1 MITYRRRRYLDR
13 VAAPRRV
20 RRRLDFS
27 SRPRFRRR
35 SRRNGR
41 TTTNRAS
48 SATTVGFRARK
59 TSTRTFRRMLWRDTL
74 NQTHHRSLLDQTVVV
89 ATPNNLT
96 QATLSILEGL
106 PGNFWTAAGGTVA
119 HDTGTAVPLFSG
131 DLVLR
136 GGISRITLT
145 NRVNPTDTMPS
156 DPVRVSI
163 FAVWTKK
170 VPGVITFPSPVPTMW
185 DPSTVADFL
194 TYGRVL
200 FKREALLKGDG
211 EVLSCYFR
219 YKVQKIDRA
228 VFNSGG
234 GRLQWFVLVSQTSNT
249 EAIAVPENVDVVL
262 SHNVSFAADAI
273 GTT

>member
-1 MITYRRRRYLDR
+1 VITYRRRRYLDR

-27 SRPRFRRR
+27 SRSRFRRR
-35 SRRNGR
+35 GRRNGR

-48 SATTVGFRARK
+48 TATTIGFRSRK
-59 TSTRTFRRMLWRDTL
+59 TSTRAFRRMLWRDTL
-74 NQTHHRSLLDQTVVV
+74 NQTHHRSLLDQTVVIS
-89 ATPNNLT
+89 TPNNIT
-96 QATLSILEGL
+96 QGTLSILEGL
-106 PGNFWTAAGGTVA
+106 PNSFWTSAGGTLA
-119 HDTGTAVPLFSG
+119 HDTATPVPLFSG

-145 NRVNPTDTMPS
+145 NRVNPVDTMPS

-170 VPGVITFPSPVPTMW
+170 VPALLTFPSPVPTMW
-185 DPSTVADFL
+185 DPSTVPDFL
-194 TYGRVL
+194 SYGRVL

-211 EVLSCYFR
+211 EVISCYFR
-219 YKVQKIDRA
+219 YKVQKIDRP
-228 VFNSGG
+228 VFLGNG
-234 GRLQWFVLVSQTSNT
+234 GRLQWFVVVSQTSNT
-249 EAIAVPENVDVVL
+249 EAIAAPENVDVVL
-262 SHNVSFAADAI
+262 SHNVSFTGDAI